1 MKFIFRP
8 KLKTFKVITFF
19 AIITFVLFYFILIGG
34 HYESEVD
41 RLKEI
46 VLKRDV
52 FINDLWGAK
61 DAKYPIAKN
70 YKRKDWHDWK
80 FIEYEKSR
88 EGPGEQGKPYVL
100 TDPDDIKLNQ
110 KLFNIEGL
118 YVVVSD
124 KISVNRSVPDTRL
137 KQ

>member
-1 MKFIFRP
+1 M
-8 KLKTFKVITFF
+8 KLKTFIVITFV
-19 AIITFVLFYFILIGG
+19 ASLTFVLFYCILIGG

-41 RLKEI
+41 KLKEI
-46 VLKRDV
+46 VLSRDV
-52 FINDLWGAK
+52 FINDLAK

-88 EGPGEQGKPYVL
+88 KGPGEQGKPFKL
-100 TDPDDIKLNQ
+100 TDPEDIKLNE
-110 KLFNIEGL
+110 KLFKIEGL

-137 KQ
+137 EQ